1 MSEGSKSE
9 WQSLPEAVTERLDS
23 TTSWKVRYWIPI
35 ALGLMMMGDSWDLTV
50 AGFVMPSLRAEWG
63 MSAGQVGMIFSAG
76 FAGQMIGAILF
87 GPLAE
92 RFGRMP
98 VFNIAIVV
106 MSLLSIAC
114 GLVHDPLLFATL
126 RFLQGVGFGGAAPV
140 IASYINEMAPT
151 ASRGRYFSTFQFL
164 MISGFSLCAIASA
177 LVIPTLGWRM
187 MFFIGAF
194 PVLLT
199 PFVLWT
205 LPESPRWLARMGRL
219 EETNRALVKLG
230 APPIEAGT
238 VDLRPTAQ
246 PPRAPLRALFAPG
259 IRMLTLCTCVLWFCT
274 ALVSKSFAT
283 WTPTLYVDVFGLTV
297 PQSLNIAAW
306 IGVVYGC
313 TPIVFAFILDRVGR
327 RPTGIAIA
335 SATLITTLLLSFLG
349 NNGAM
354 LSIFLIG
361 MCWVTSGSSFTLLW
375 PYTAEVFPTHVRSTA
390 LGMAS
395 AVARAASSLTPLAV
409 AGMLSFTG
417 SVSGVFLALALS
429 TLVVLLLWLFTTKEM
444 ARRSLDQLDTAT
456 A

>member
-1 MSEGSKSE
+1 MSEGSTSE
-9 WQSLPEAVTERLDS
+9 QQSLPEAVTERLDEAK
-23 TTSWKVRYWIPI
+23 SWKVRYWTPI

-50 AGFVMPSLRAEWG
+50 AGFVMPSLREEWG
-63 MSAGQVGMIFSAG
+63 LSAGQIGLIFSAG
-76 FAGQMIGAILF
+76 FAGQMLGALLF

-98 VFNIAIVV
+98 VFNIAVV
-106 MSLLSIAC
+106 LMSVLSVAC
-114 GLVHDPLLFATL
+114 GLVNDPMWFAAL
-126 RFLQGVGFGGAAPV
+126 RFMQGVGFGGATPV
-140 IASYINEMAPT
+140 VASYINEMAPT

-177 LVIPTLGWRM
+177 FIIPTLGWRM

-194 PVLLT
+194 PALLT
-199 PFVLWT
+199 PFVLLT

-230 APPIEAGT
+230 ARPIHGAN

-246 PPRAPLRALFAPG
+246 PPRAPLAALFAPG
-259 IRMLTLCTCVLWFCT
+259 IRMLTLFTCLMWFCT

-306 IGVVYGC
+306 IGVAYGC

-327 RPTGIAIA
+327 RPTGVAIA
-335 SATLITTLLLSFLG
+335 SATLITTLALSFLG
-349 NNGAM
+349 NHGAM

-361 MCWVTSGSSFTLLW
+361 LGWVTSGSSFTLLW

-390 LGMAS
+390 LGLAS
-395 AVARAASSLTPLAV
+395 AVARAASSLTPLMV
-409 AGMLSFTG
+409 AGVLSFTG
-417 SVSGVFLALALS
+417 SVSGVFLALAVS
-429 TLVVLLLWLFTTKEM
+429 TLIVLLLWVFTSREM
-444 ARRSLDQLDTAT
+444 ARRSLDQLDTAG
-456 A
+456 